1 MKVCQLAIQGAC
13 FSPLDDLVR
22 NKSLLAVSRVRKLS
36 NHRFRSSYSAF
47 WGVDSKITPR
57 NVLSVYFS
65 CSPLLCG
72 SWSVIFGENN
82 KWSIK

>member
-1 MKVCQLAIQGAC
+1 MKFCQLAIQGAS

-22 NKSLLAVSRVRKLS
+22 AKSLLAVGRVRMLS

-47 WGVDSKITPR
+47 WGVDSKITPK

-72 SWSVIFGENN
+72 SWSVNFGEKN
-82 KWSIK
+82 KWSTK